1 MCIRDRGAGAQ
12 VVAQEHIAAAP
23 GMWLRAVLLIF
34 LQLILYLG
42 HFGFWMNMSL
52 VAAMGLLLLGWQAL
66 TKPGLRQHFVVMFAS
81 VLLAQL
87 VTVLLFYSAYTGPVS
102 YTHLDVYKRQPLP
115 RSSSPTLL
123 FTRCMV
129 GTAQAG
135 RSIPGAH
142 AVMSYRLVG
151 NAWTL
156 PTLVS
161 RVLCLPRSYSPT
173 SPFPI
178 P

>member
-87 VTVLLFYSAYTGPVS
+87 VTVLLFYSAYTGLFLAQLGSTASGGFTGLAGRGAVPAPILWAGLIEGL
-102 YTHLDVYKRQPLP
+102 YAHLGMLPILLAPLADVYKRQNQ
-115 RSSSPTLL
+115 
-123 FTRCMV
+123 
-129 GTAQAG
+129 G
-135 RSIPGAH
+135 
-142 AVMSYRLVG
+142 
-151 NAWTL
+151 
-156 PTLVS
+156 
-161 RVLCLPRSYSPT
+161 
-173 SPFPI
+173 
-178 P
+178 